1 MSSYLY
7 GSGLDEY
14 PVFKCERPSGYINVK
29 PTELHHYVSSSR
41 KLKYCDRPR
50 SSQSTDTLEV
60 FGGDARVTQI
70 AVRRQLRC
78 GKVVDIRTGMD
89 LTKEEAIRS
98 LYKYVK
104 MRCPLF
110 IIDGPPCSAFGAL
123 SKINSWK
130 HPATYAQTLK
140 TGMTCA
146 RVMATISRM

>member
-1 MSSYLY
+1 M
-7 GSGLDEY
+7 
-14 PVFKCERPSGYINVK
+14 
-29 PTELHHYVSSSR
+29 
-41 KLKYCDRPR
+41 
-50 SSQSTDTLEV
+50 
-60 FGGDARVTQI
+60 FGGDAKVTQI

-104 MRCPLF
+104 MACPLF
-110 IIDGPPCSAFGAL
+110 ILGGPPCSAFGAL

-140 TGMTCA
+140 TGMACA
-146 RVMATISRM
+146 RVMATISRMQAKAGRWFVVENPYQSELFKLPEMRKLKRDFNVGDVSFPQCAVGLTNLSLIHI